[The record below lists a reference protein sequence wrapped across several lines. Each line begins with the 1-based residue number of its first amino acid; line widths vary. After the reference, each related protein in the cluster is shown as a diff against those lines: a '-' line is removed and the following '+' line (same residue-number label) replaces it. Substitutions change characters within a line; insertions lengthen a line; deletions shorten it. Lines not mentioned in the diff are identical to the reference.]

1 MLSRSRLA
9 LRSLCAFAVLVVTS
23 GCATLP
29 PNAGQDPRDPWE
41 KFNRNVFAFNDGLDE
56 AVLKPLAELYV
67 KLPNGLRDCF
77 SNAFANLRGPSTAI
91 NNTLQGKPAEGLS
104 DLGRFAVNTTVGIV
118 GCFDVASEIGLERH
132 REDFGQTLGV
142 WGFAPGPYLVMPI
155 FGPSSV
161 RDAIGIYGV
170 EPFLDLNFYIDY
182 PVVEYTVLGLR
193 VVNERAELLPADRLV
208 REAALDRYSFIRDGY
223 LQRRR
228 SLVYDGNPPR
238 EVDPDDEPEDAKSE
252 PQTDGKPADTAGKP
266 QPAKPPSDASDG
278 APGAA
283 SDVKPEE
290 SAK

>member
-1 MLSRSRLA
+1 LTVSRLTLRGCIA
-9 LRSLCAFAVLVVTS
+9 LAVPVLTI

-41 KFNRNVFAFNDGLDE
+41 KVNRNMFAFNDGFD
-56 AVLKPLAELYV
+56 AAITKPLAELYV
-67 KLPNGLRDCF
+67 KLPGGIRTCL
-77 SNAFANLRGPSTAI
+77 SNAFFNLRGPSTAI
-91 NNTLQGKPAEGLS
+91 NNFLQSKPVEALS
-104 DLGRFAVNTTVGIV
+104 DVGRFAVNTTVGIV
-118 GCFDVASEIGLERH
+118 GCFDVATDLGLEKH

-142 WGFAPGPYLVMPI
+142 WGFEPGPYLVMPI
-155 FGPSSV
+155 FGPSNV

-182 PVVEYTVLGLR
+182 PGIEYTVLGLR

-238 EVDPDDEPEDAKSE
+238 EVDPEDEDAG
-252 PQTDGKPADTAGKP
+252 DGDAKKPAAGSAAP
-266 QPAKPPSDASDG
+266 QPAGARPADA
-278 APGAA
+278 
-283 SDVKPEE
+283 
-290 SAK
+290 AK

>member
-1 MLSRSRLA
+1 LSLARLT
-9 LRSLCAFAVLVVTS
+9 LRGCIAFAMLVLAS

-41 KFNRNVFAFNDGLDE
+41 KYNRNMFAFNDGFDE
-56 AVLKPLAELYV
+56 AITKPLAELYV
-67 KLPNGLRDCF
+67 KLPQGMRTCL
-77 SNAFANLRGPSTAI
+77 SNAFSNLRGPSTAI
-91 NNTLQGKPAEGLS
+91 NNFFQSKPVEALS
-104 DLGRFAVNTTVGIV
+104 DVGRFAVNTTVGIV
-118 GCFDVASEIGLERH
+118 GCFDVATGWGMEAH

-142 WGFAPGPYLVMPI
+142 WGFEPGPYLVMPI

-182 PVVEYTVLGLR
+182 PGIEYTVLGLR

-208 REAALDRYSFIRDGY
+208 REAALDRYTFIRDGY

-238 EVDPDDEPEDAKSE
+238 VIDPDDEDDGDDAKAPVPGRGASSG
-252 PQTDGKPADTAGKP
+252 PTQTQPPAPPGDGAVRPAD
-266 QPAKPPSDASDG
+266 AKPG
-278 APGAA
+278 
-283 SDVKPEE
+283 ET
-290 SAK
+290 AK

>member
-1 MLSRSRLA
+1 MDLQLTLRRLVGI
-9 LRSLCAFAVLVVTS
+9 AVLLLAT

-41 KFNRNVFAFNDGLDE
+41 KFNRNVFEFNDGFD
-56 AVLKPLAELYV
+56 AAITKPLAELYV
-67 KLPNGLRDCF
+67 KLPEGVRNCL

-91 NNTLQGKPAEGLS
+91 NNFFQSKPVEALS
-104 DLGRFAVNTTVGIV
+104 DVGRFAVNTTVGLV
-118 GCFDVASEIGLERH
+118 GCFDVATDLGLERH

-142 WGFAPGPYLVMPI
+142 WGFGSGPYLVMPI

-161 RDAIGIYGV
+161 RDAIGIFGV

-182 PVVEYTVLGLR
+182 PGVEYTVLGLR
-193 VVNERAELLPADRLV
+193 IVNERAELLPADRLV

-238 EVDPDDEPEDAKSE
+238 EADEDDEADAADAKAS
-252 PQTDGKPADTAGKP
+252 PRPAGSKPADA
-266 QPAKPPSDASDG
+266 AK
-278 APGAA
+278 
-283 SDVKPEE
+283 
-290 SAK
+290 

>member
-1 MLSRSRLA
+1 MLARITDRVRSAAIAAATLLLA
-9 LRSLCAFAVLVVTS
+9 S

-29 PNAGQDPRDPWE
+29 PNAGQDPRDPLE
-41 KFNRNVFAFNDGLDE
+41 KINRNVFVFNEGVDD
-56 AVLKPLAELYV
+56 VLLRPVAELYA
-67 KLPNGLRDCF
+67 KLPSALRDCL
-77 SNAFANLRGPSTAI
+77 SNAFFNLRGPSTAI
-91 NNTLQGKPAEGLS
+91 NNTLQGKPAEALS
-104 DLGRFAVNTTVGIV
+104 DVARFALNTTVGLV
-118 GCFDVASEIGLERH
+118 GCFDVASEVGLEKH

-142 WGFAPGPYLVMPI
+142 WGFGPGPYLVVPV

-182 PVVEYTVLGLR
+182 PAFEYTVLGLR

-238 EVDPDDEPEDAKSE
+238 ERDPDDDDETAARPPASAEKPGD
-252 PQTDGKPADTAGKP
+252 KPADKTP
-266 QPAKPPSDASDG
+266 G
-278 APGAA
+278 APDAPP
-283 SDVKPEE
+283 DVKPGT
-290 SAK
+290 AVH

>member
-1 MLSRSRLA
+1 MDLQLTLRRLVGI
-9 LRSLCAFAVLVVTS
+9 AVLLLAT

-41 KFNRNVFAFNDGLDE
+41 KFNRNVFEFNDGFD
-56 AVLKPLAELYV
+56 AAITKPLAELYV
-67 KLPNGLRDCF
+67 KLPEGVRNCL

-91 NNTLQGKPAEGLS
+91 NNFFQSKPVEALS
-104 DLGRFAVNTTVGIV
+104 DVGRFAVNTTVGLV
-118 GCFDVASEIGLERH
+118 GCFDVATDLGLERH

-142 WGFAPGPYLVMPI
+142 WGFGPGPYLVMPI

-161 RDAIGIYGV
+161 RDAIGIFGV

-182 PVVEYTVLGLR
+182 PGVEYTVLGLR
-193 VVNERAELLPADRLV
+193 IVNERAELLPADRLV

-238 EVDPDDEPEDAKSE
+238 EADEDDEADAADAKAS
-252 PQTDGKPADTAGKP
+252 PRPAGSKPADA
-266 QPAKPPSDASDG
+266 AK
-278 APGAA
+278 
-283 SDVKPEE
+283 
-290 SAK
+290 

>member
-1 MLSRSRLA
+1 MTVVRLT
-9 LRSLCAFAVLVVTS
+9 LRGCFAFAVVVLAS

-41 KFNRNVFAFNDGLDE
+41 KYNRNMFAFNDGFD
-56 AVLKPLAELYV
+56 AAITKPLAELYV
-67 KLPNGLRDCF
+67 KLPEGIRTCL
-77 SNAFANLRGPSTAI
+77 SNAFFNLRGPSTAI
-91 NNTLQGKPAEGLS
+91 NNFFQGKPVEALS
-104 DLGRFAVNTTVGIV
+104 DVGRFAVNTTVGLV
-118 GCFDVASEIGLERH
+118 GCFDVATGWGMEAH

-142 WGFAPGPYLVMPI
+142 WGFEPGPYLVMPI

-182 PVVEYTVLGLR
+182 PGIEYTVLGLR

-208 REAALDRYSFIRDGY
+208 REAALDRYSFIRDGF

-238 EVDPDDEPEDAKSE
+238 VIDPDDDADGDDAKAPKPGGGTSSGPAQTQPPGE
-252 PQTDGKPADTAGKP
+252 PGEGAGKPAD
-266 QPAKPPSDASDG
+266 AKPG
-278 APGAA
+278 ETG
-283 SDVKPEE
+283 K
-290 SAK
+290 

>member
-1 MLSRSRLA
+1 MSVA
-9 LRSLCAFAVLVVTS
+9 LLTLRGCIAFAVLLLAS

-41 KFNRNVFAFNDGLDE
+41 KYNRNMFAFNDGFDE
-56 AVLKPLAELYV
+56 AITKPLAELYV
-67 KLPNGLRDCF
+67 KLPQGMRTCL
-77 SNAFANLRGPSTAI
+77 SNAFSNLRGPSTAI
-91 NNTLQGKPAEGLS
+91 NNFFQSKPVEALS
-104 DLGRFAVNTTVGIV
+104 DVGRFAVNTTVGIV
-118 GCFDVASEIGLERH
+118 GCFDVATGWGMEAH

-142 WGFAPGPYLVMPI
+142 WGFEPGPYLVMPI

-161 RDAIGIYGV
+161 RDAIGIYGF

-182 PVVEYTVLGLR
+182 PGIEYTVLGLR

-238 EVDPDDEPEDAKSE
+238 VIDPEDEDDGDADAKVPASAGGSSSG
-252 PQTDGKPADTAGKP
+252 PAQTKPPGQPGDGAAKPAD
-266 QPAKPPSDASDG
+266 AKPG
-278 APGAA
+278 ETG
-283 SDVKPEE
+283 K
-290 SAK
+290 